1 METGTRKKRRRM
13 SYRDNE
19 NENEHAAVIDF
30 KMVTFSLG
38 GKDYGIDIMKVSE
51 IAKYEKYTYVPN
63 TLPFV
68 TGVYNLRSDIIS
80 LIDLRKMF
88 NLPIP
93 EKSKDGAENGLIL
106 RLEDNMIGI
115 IVDSIDKVVGISSE
129 SIQPPHPIFGDINIK
144 YISGVVENDS
154 RLYII
159 LDVEKIFQKDESPPP
174 HHEPMQEIAAVSSA
188 ETGDLESVEGTA
200 APNDLTFVKETLKTF
215 SSFYTTPINEQ
226 WVEARFSEWS
236 EKRQEQKA
244 SVQLESKEDGEAFL
258 APFYSPYSGTFWNE
272 EYIDKF
278 LSLET
283 ATSGSNGP
291 VFIWNPGCGQ
301 GYEAYSVTAGFLKRN
316 PEAKLKVWASDNDL
330 LAISNAPNL
339 VISGAG
345 VPDYLSPFVT
355 ENKNGFTLNEELKD
369 RVLFEY
375 HDILHANT
383 VPEVDIILC
392 RDLLSFLTPDD
403 QVKILEEFVEKLK
416 PGGLLCIGNNEQAP
430 IDGIERVN
438 NTAFSAYRK
447 L

>member
-19 NENEHAAVIDF
+19 NENEHAAIIDF

-51 IAKYEKYTYVPN
+51 IAKFEKYTYVPN

-93 EKSKDGAENGLIL
+93 EKNSDGAENGLIL
-106 RLEDNMIGI
+106 RLDNNMIGI

-159 LDVEKIFQKDESPPP
+159 LDVEKIFQKDEAPPA
-174 HHEPMQEIAAVSSA
+174 HHEPVKGISDSSPV
-188 ETGDLESVEGTA
+188 ELGELEPYDSTA
-200 APNDLTFVKETLKTF
+200 PSDLTFVKETLKTF

-236 EKRQEQKA
+236 EKRQEQKR
-244 SVQLESKEDGEAFL
+244 SVQLKSKEDGEAFL
-258 APFYSPYSGTFWNE
+258 APFYSPFSGTFWND

-278 LSLET
+278 FSLET
-283 ATSGSNGP
+283 SGSASNGP

-339 VISGAG
+339 VISGEG
-345 VPDYLSPFVT
+345 MPDYLSPFVA
-355 ENKNGFTLNEELKD
+355 ENKNGFTLGEELKD
-369 RVLFEY
+369 RILFEY
-375 HDILHANT
+375 HDVLHANT

-392 RDLLSFLTPDD
+392 RDLLSFLKPED
-403 QVKILEEFVEKLK
+403 QMKIIEEFAEKLK
-416 PGGLLCIGNNEQAP
+416 SGGILCIGNNEQAP
-430 IDGIERVN
+430 LEGMERVN
-438 NTAFSAYRK
+438 NSSFSAYRK